1 LAKKISAIDGLPL
14 VLELDGT
21 HDWGHVWSTIVGV
34 MAYNKRRHI
43 DHFCIHTN
51 WHILFTEDK
60 RCTEKAIKE
69 GRRYWVK
76 KETLQDATLPGFNFS
91 FSGLSFIKLEPY
103 VLKAGE
109 YIAVSESN
117 LGFWYYVLGNGWS
130 GPQSQLVWS
139 TGRRSELDIGVEHH
153 HISHIYLD
161 LEAFIPWPDFKQEID
176 VLVNGKSVRRASFG
190 AADNRKVISF
200 EVLPTH
206 TENSVIEILLSNP
219 ISPLEAGISA
229 DGRKLGVALY
239 GIGKDVID

>member
-1 LAKKISAIDGLPL
+1 
-14 VLELDGT
+14 
-21 HDWGHVWSTIVGV
+21 
-34 MAYNKRRHI
+34 MAYNRRRNVNNI
-43 DHFCIHTN
+43 CIHRN
-51 WHILFTEDK
+51 WHILFTENK
-60 RCTEKAIKE
+60 RCTMKAIKE
-69 GRRYWVK
+69 GRRYLVK
-76 KETLQDATLPGFNFS
+76 KETSQDATLSGFNFS
-91 FSGLSFIKLEPY
+91 LSGLSFIKLEPY
-103 VLKAGE
+103 VLNAGE
-109 YIAVSESN
+109 YIAVSESKP
-117 LGFWYYVLGNGWS
+117 GFWYYVLGNGW
-130 GPQSQLVWS
+130 GGLESQLVWS
-139 TGRRSELDIGVEHH
+139 TGRRSELDIVVHH
-153 HISHIYLD
+153 LHISHIYLD